1 MSGVLNM
8 FFMFCFIIGWVII
21 ICLLLR
27 WTKNINSSCTGNCR
41 QGRDCNCMEKKN
53 D

>member
-1 MSGVLNM
+1 M
-8 FFMFCFIIGWVII
+8 FFMLCFIIGWAILI
-21 ICLLLR
+21 FLLLR
-27 WTKNINSSCTGNCR
+27 WMKNIPSACTGNCR